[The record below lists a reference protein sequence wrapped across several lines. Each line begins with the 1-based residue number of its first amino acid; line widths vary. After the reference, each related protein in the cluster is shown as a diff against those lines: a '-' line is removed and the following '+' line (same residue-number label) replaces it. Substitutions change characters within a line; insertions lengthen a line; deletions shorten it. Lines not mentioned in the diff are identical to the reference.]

1 MTSGGGSAVD
11 EGGSRTSRADRLGR
25 ALRPVRVPGLVR
37 ILVVH
42 GVGHQLGG
50 EDTLLQVWL
59 PGLRDGLRRTEPKL
73 AEADLPGPGDVGCA
87 FYGDL
92 FRASGTKAGGGLPP
106 YDARDVEDEF
116 ERELLDAWWREAA
129 RVDPGVPDPAAT
141 TKLRTPRAV
150 QRALNALSGSRFFAG
165 TAERVLIFSLKQVR
179 RYFQEPEV
187 RMAARQRVV
196 DAVNDDTRLVIG
208 HSLGSVV
215 AYEALAAHPEWPV
228 EAFVSLGSPLGIR
241 GLIFDRLEPAPRD
254 GIGAWPG
261 SVRSWVNIADQGDVV
276 ALEKQLGT
284 RFGDHVVDVL
294 VDNGARAHDVRPYLT
309 AKETGDAVRAG
320 LGR

>member
-1 MTSGGGSAVD
+1 M
-11 EGGSRTSRADRLGR
+11 
-25 ALRPVRVPGLVR
+25 R
-37 ILVVH
+37 IVVVH
-42 GVGHQLGG
+42 GAGQQLRG

-73 AEADLPGPGDVGCA
+73 AESDLPGPCDVCCA

-92 FRASGTKAGGGLPP
+92 FRRSGAKARWVPP
-106 YDARDVEDEF
+106 YEVTDVEDGF
-116 ERELLDAWWREAA
+116 ERELLDVWWREAA
-129 RVDPGVPDPAAT
+129 RVDPGVPDPDAA
-141 TKLRTPRAV
+141 TKLRAPQAV
-150 QRALNALSGSRFFAG
+150 QRALNALSSFTGI
-165 TAERVLIFSLKQVR
+165 AERALIFSLKQVH
-179 RYFQEPEV
+179 RYFQEPEI

-196 DAVNDDTRLVIG
+196 DAVDADTRLVIG

-215 AYEALAAHPEWPV
+215 AYEALVAHPEWPV

-254 GIGAWPG
+254 GTGAWPG
-261 SVRSWVNIADQGDVV
+261 SVRSWVNIVDQGDVV
-276 ALEKQLGT
+276 ALEKRLGA
-284 RFGDHVVDVL
+284 RFGDRVVDVL
-294 VDNGARAHDVRPYLT
+294 VHNGARAHDVRPYLT